1 MCLTYL
7 LGTCLKIM
15 FMKKKILMV
24 QHYGISG
31 QVLEGIKL
39 HSFSTYTSR
48 QRTAILLQL
57 SNLSSI
63 FSRKSFKIPKKVHKN
78 STGAWFIFIPIS
90 NGMRIVLAIFCFRGK
105 RKGIILGEPL
115 NIFLGGLQNVSFK
128 LCNYSNRS

>member
-1 MCLTYL
+1 
-7 LGTCLKIM
+7 
-15 FMKKKILMV
+15 MV
-24 QHYGISG
+24 FQDKCY
-31 QVLEGIKL
+31 EGIKL

-115 NIFLGGLQNVSFK
+115 NIFLGGLQNASFK
-128 LCNYSNRS
+128 LCNYSNRSLKKNRRNIFNE